1 MKKFKINYLLAVSIL
16 CFFIITGC
24 SSSGGSTVGGI
35 GTSPQVTYT
44 INANGATNVPVN
56 TKAGAF
62 FTTEMDPGTINTST
76 FILKQGA
83 TPVAGEV
90 TYNGL
95 GAVFTPLN
103 NLTPYTTYTAT
114 ITSQARDLAG
124 NSLAKDYVWSWTTGA
139 VLDTTL
145 PKVIHTVNADGATNV
160 FINTKIIAT
169 FSKVMDPS
177 TITAANFTF
186 MQGSTPVPGKVTYL
200 GLSLIF
206 TPTNLLAANTR
217 YTATITTGV
226 KDLAGNAL
234 PSSFVWSWTTGSRL
248 NTATPQIL
256 FTTPNITPVTAKTV
270 SLVTPNISLG
280 VLTASA
286 TFSEPMDPLT
296 ITTLTFSLNQGT
308 TPVPGT
314 VIYNPLSLTAS
325 FIPTNNLAP
334 NTTYTATVTTGVRN
348 IAGTP
353 LASSTVWSFTTSPV
367 VGQVPVNLGTAAN
380 FAILAG
386 STITNTGNTT
396 ITGDVGLSPGTAVTG
411 FPPGVLNG
419 TFHLADP
426 IAATAKL
433 DLTAAF
439 NDAAGRTGVL
449 TVPTE
454 LGGTTLPPGVYNS
467 AAGTFGITG
476 TLTLDAQGNP
486 DAVFI
491 FQAASTLITASN
503 SSVVL
508 INGAQAK
515 NVFWQ
520 VGSSATLGTFS
531 IFKGNILAQASI
543 TVTTGA
549 TIEGRALTQT
559 AAVTLDTNSI
569 SIVTLISPAIPAP
582 PPVLLPAVNL
592 GTAANFAIL
601 AGSTITNTGASIIN
615 GDIGLSPGTAV
626 TGFPPGVLNGVFHLA
641 DPTAATAKLDLT
653 AAFND
658 AAGRT
663 GAITIPT
670 ELGGTT
676 LPPGVYNSAA
686 GTFGITGTLTLDGQN
701 NPNAV
706 FIFQAASTL
715 ITASSSK
722 VVLINGAQANNIFW
736 QVGSSA
742 TLGTFSIFKGNIL
755 AQASITVT
763 TGTVIDGR
771 ALAQT
776 AAVTLDTDTF
786 NATVPVAS
794 VPPATPGTVTGTNAA
809 DVTPVST
816 AGGIITVVNNGGHV
830 SATITGPGA
839 INITNNGA
847 AVTVTENG
855 AGTFNILNN
864 GQVLTATNTGNGVI
878 TINSTCTGAVT
889 VTNTGNGNITVNATG
904 TTPITLIYTD
914 GFDHTYP

>member
-1 MKKFKINYLLAVSIL
+1 
-16 CFFIITGC
+16 
-24 SSSGGSTVGGI
+24 
-35 GTSPQVTYT
+35 VTYT
-44 INANGATNVPVN
+44 VNANGATDVPVN

-62 FTTEMDPGTINTST
+62 FTTEMDPATVNAST
-76 FILKQGA
+76 FTLRQGA
-83 TPVAGEV
+83 TPVSGTV
-90 TYNGL
+90 SYSGL
-95 GAVFTPLN
+95 GAIFTPLHY
-103 NLTPYTTYTAT
+103 LTPNTTYTAT
-114 ITSQARDLAG
+114 ISGQARDLAG
-124 NSLAKDYVWSWTTGA
+124 NPLGSDYVWSWTTGTG
-139 VLDTTL
+139 LDTTL
-145 PKVIHTVNADGATNV
+145 PKVIHTDNPDGAINV
-160 FINTKIIAT
+160 FINSKIIAT

-177 TITAANFTF
+177 TITAANFSF

-206 TPTNLLAANTR
+206 TPTNLLAANTK

-226 KDLAGNAL
+226 KDVAGNPL
-234 PSSFVWSWTTGSRL
+234 LSNYVWSWTTGSSL
-248 NTATPQIL
+248 NTAIPQIIY
-256 FTTPNITPVTAKTV
+256 TTPMITPTTAKTAALIGP
-270 SLVTPNISLG
+270 SISLG

-296 ITTLTFSLNQGT
+296 ITTLTFLLDEGT

-314 VIYNPLSLTAS
+314 VIYNPQSMTAT
-325 FIPTNNLAP
+325 FIPTVTLSP
-334 NTTYTATVTTGVRN
+334 NTTYTATLTTGVRN
-348 IAGTP
+348 LAGTP
-353 LASSTVWSFTTSPV
+353 LAGNASWSFTTSPA

-380 FAILAG
+380 FAVLAG

-396 ITGDVGLSPGTAVTG
+396 INGDLGLSPGSAVTG

-419 TFHLADP
+419 TAHLADAV
-426 IAATAKL
+426 AATAKL

-467 AAGTFGITG
+467 TAGTFGITG
-476 TLTLDAQGNP
+476 TVTLDGQGNP

-503 SSVVL
+503 STVAL

-515 NVFWQ
+515 NVFWS
-520 VGSSATLGTFS
+520 VGSSATLGTGTS
-531 IFKGNILAQASI
+531 FKGTIMAQASI

-559 AAVTLDTNSI
+559 AAVTLDTNTI
-569 SIVTLISPAIPAP
+569 SILTIIPPVP
-582 PPVLLPAVNL
+582 PPLPPVILSAVNL

-601 AGSTITNTGASIIN
+601 AGSTITNTGTSNVN
-615 GDIGLSPGTAV
+615 GNIGLSPGTAV
-626 TGFPPGVLNGVFHLA
+626 TGFPPGITNGAFNLA
-641 DPTAATAKLDLT
+641 DATAATAKLDLT
-653 AAFND
+653 AAFLD

-663 GAITIPT
+663 GAVTVPT

-686 GTFGITGTLTLDGQN
+686 GTFGITGTLTLDGRN

-722 VVLINGAQANNIFW
+722 VVLINGAQANNVFW

-742 TLGTFSIFKGNIL
+742 TLGTYSIFKGNIL

-776 AAVTLDTDTF
+776 AAVTLDTNTF
-786 NATVPVAS
+786 NASAAPLTI
-794 VPPATPGTVTGTNAA
+794 PPAPPVLVSGTRAYDVTPTVTG
-809 DVTPVST
+809 
-816 AGGIITVVNNGGHV
+816 GGSINVVNNGGHV
-830 SATITGPGA
+830 AATVTGAGA

-855 AGTFNILNN
+855 SGTFNILNN

-889 VTNTGNGNITVNATG
+889 LTNTGNGNVTVNATG
-904 TTPITLIYTD
+904 SAPITLTYTD
-914 GFDHTYP
+914 GADHTYP